1 MPVTDALGTVAFVV
15 IALLAAVSDVR
26 TRRIPNRLTVT
37 GLAVFLLLRAPLGWH
52 SLLQGVEGAA
62 LGLGIGLALFMLG
75 GLGAGD
81 AKLLAAVGAFFGP
94 SEFFGAFAI
103 TAVVGAVFALVDAA
117 RRGVLLLL
125 FLQLVDVGGYLRSAT
140 RGDAAG
146 RVTSGSLRLPYGV
159 PIAIG
164 GIVWKFAGA
173 AIMGALFT

>member
-1 MPVTDALGTVAFVV
+1 MPVTDALGTVAFVIV
-15 IALLAAVSDVR
+15 ALLAAVSDIR

-52 SLLQGVEGAA
+52 SLMQGLEGAG
-62 LGLGIGLALFMLG
+62 LGLGIGVALFMLG

-94 SEFFGAFAI
+94 TEFFGAFGV
-103 TAVVGAVFALVDAA
+103 TAVIGAIFAVVDAA

-125 FLQLVDVGGYLRSAT
+125 FLQLVDVGGYLRSMSQ
-140 RGDAAG
+140 GGAG
-146 RVTSGSLRLPYGV
+146 RATTGSMRLPYGV